1 MPRTLTDRQQRVVFG
16 VLVVVLVAFG
26 IYLSIGGFGGGDE
39 QADGG
44 QGQQQADGGNAG
56 AEEPGAPATAVP
68 SPIPT
73 TDVEDMQV
81 LDWLPL
87 SEDELK
93 AAAATAQGFAEAYGT
108 IDYTAPQEEYFAS
121 LEELAADDYAQTL
134 AQSSGAG
141 ALWDEM
147 AEKETV
153 AQGRADI
160 ESIRSFSDD
169 SVVFVVKAQSIVENE
184 DGADENLGDFAVTV
198 QKARGGWQVYDFQP
212 ADAGNLGGQR

>member
-26 IYLSIGGFGGGDE
+26 VYLSIGGFGGGDE
-39 QADGG
+39 RDAEG
-44 QGQQQADGGNAG
+44 QGQQAGGEQGGGANA
-56 AEEPGAPATAVP
+56 GAPATAAP

-73 TDVEDMQV
+73 TDVQDIQV
-81 LDWLPL
+81 LDLLPL
-87 SEDELK
+87 EEDELK

-108 IDYTAPQEEYFAS
+108 VDYTGPREDYFSS
-121 LEELAADDYAQTL
+121 LEGLAAPEYAETL

-153 AQGRADI
+153 AEGRADVQ
-160 ESIRSFSDD
+160 SIRSFSEN
-169 SVVFVVKAQSIVENE
+169 SVVFVVTAQSIVQNA
-184 DGADENLGDFAVTV
+184 DGADEDLGDYAVTV
-198 QKARGGWQVYDFQP
+198 QKDGGQWEVYDFQP
-212 ADAGNLGGQR
+212 ADAGNLGGG